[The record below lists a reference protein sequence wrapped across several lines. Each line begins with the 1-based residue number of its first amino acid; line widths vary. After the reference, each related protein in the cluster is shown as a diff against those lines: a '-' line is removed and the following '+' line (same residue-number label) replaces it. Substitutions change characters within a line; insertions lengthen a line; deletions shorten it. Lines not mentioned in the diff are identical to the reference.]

1 MSDAITST
9 DAIEVVRKYAIPH
22 KDRSKPPI
30 ELQNFPI
37 IDKNALFMHG
47 VAALQQLLIEY
58 DSLLLITDTFKQR
71 AEEVKRSNEDL
82 EKRFLNQADSQ
93 LLEQKQA
100 LIAELDYKKR
110 ELDLNSA
117 KSEEEKKRIEVEL
130 SEEKILL
137 VTICTVVCIADVM
150 KQFPIA
156 YRTTK
161 KS

>member
-1 MSDAITST
+1 
-9 DAIEVVRKYAIPH
+9 
-22 KDRSKPPI
+22 
-30 ELQNFPI
+30 
-37 IDKNALFMHG
+37 MHG

-93 LLEQKQA
+93 VLEQKQA

-137 VTICTVVCIADVM
+137 VIICTVVCIAGVM
-150 KQFPIA
+150 KQFPFA